1 MHEAE
6 DIPCRLFDEVRVREF
21 GCEERNV
28 ALELGAD
35 GLETLLLELE
45 ESLALQELVS
55 SREAVT
61 AINGV
66 IGEIAGRTE
75 TDKHNQRLPAR

>member
-1 MHEAE
+1 MHETK
-6 DIPCRLFDEVRVREF
+6 DIAGRLFDEVRVREF
-21 GCEERNV
+21 RCEEHNV

-45 ESLALQELVS
+45 ESLALQEFVS

-66 IGEIAGRTE
+66 IGEIA
-75 TDKHNQRLPAR
+75 